1 MVDTTPTPRDNFIW
15 LFFALI
21 TLLFSGAWLA
31 QIGSSYASSVVNISL
46 TVTLLV
52 AVWSIQQEKRWYH
65 SKWGVSVIVAGLA
78 VGDHFLEIAQLPLI
92 HLAFILGFVVTST
105 VLAGRQVLFSGN
117 VDFNKIV
124 GAVCIYMLIGVAWAI
139 AYLITEQIYPG
150 SISSFGAGT
159 WQDNMQEAVYYS
171 FVTLTTLGYGEITPL
186 MPLSRALAYTEAIA
200 GQFYIAIL
208 VASLIGVRLAAMQK
222 EDD

>member
-1 MVDTTPTPRDNFIW
+1 MVEPTATPRDNFIW
-15 LFFALI
+15 LLFALI
-21 TLLFSGAWLA
+21 LLLFSGAWLE
-31 QIGSSYASSVVNISL
+31 QVGSKYGSTVINISL

-65 SKWGVSVIVAGLA
+65 SKWGVSTIVAGLA
-78 VGDHFLEIAQLPLI
+78 VGDHFLEISQLPLI
-92 HLAFILGFVVTST
+92 HLFFILIFIVTST
-105 VLAGRQVLFSGN
+105 ILAGRQVLFSGN

-124 GAVCIYMLIGVAWAI
+124 GAVCIYILIGLAWAV
-139 AYLITEQIYPG
+139 AYLITEQLYPG
-150 SISSFGAGT
+150 SLSGFGAGT
-159 WQDNMQEAVYYS
+159 WQDNMQAAVYYS

-222 EDD
+222 KGD